1 MAKNLRQTTMK
12 VKIDVDSKQLKA
24 ANDQIDETVKS
35 AEKLESSSKKSAKAV
50 EQTGASAV
58 KSTDAL
64 KKNADSTENVS
75 KVNEKLSKSARNSS
89 DSLKDQAAN
98 SKKAK
103 DSMDN
108 LASSSV
114 KLKDVFST
122 IGAASL
128 AKQMYDL
135 GASAIQVG
143 MDFDKG
149 MSEVKAVAGA
159 SAKDFESMRKQA
171 IQLGADTTKSAK
183 EVSAGQLELA
193 KSGMSAKQAMAAIP
207 GAINASTASGEEMSV
222 AVSVMTSALNG
233 FQLKASESAHVADVL
248 AMAANKSKADINDM
262 GYAFKYAAT
271 PAKALGITLEETSA
285 ATMIMTNAGLAGEQA
300 GTSLRSALISLAK
313 PSEDAGKKLDV
324 LGVAITNNK
333 GNMRPFASIM
343 NELRDKTDKM
353 GNAQKLAALSTIF
366 GTEAATG
373 MLSILDSAPGTMEKF
388 TKSLKESDGAS
399 KKAADTMTDNLAGS
413 VEEFKGS
420 IESASVSVSDI
431 LKPTVREG
439 TEALTDLVGGFNDLG
454 PSAKSMVVWG
464 TVIVGGVIPAS
475 IAIYKV
481 HKAVKSVREVMGGA
495 KGFFESYRR
504 QMQLTGAQALATA
517 GELQTMNQELA
528 GGTVS
533 KKGKNKSGG
542 PKGGATGSSGGT
554 TVVSSGKSKGGTK
567 PNHLIDPKTGMLKNT
582 LGKSSNLSV
591 LGKGSKAIP
600 VLGTAVAVGSLAL
613 GGKDNLGSNAGSL
626 SGGAAG
632 AATGAAI
639 GSLVPGIGTAI
650 GGLVG
655 GIAGSVFGEKFGSSV
670 QKHWPN
676 ITKKID
682 SFTEKHPLLTKVAAA
697 SNPILRIAQG
707 AKSAKKDLVD
717 SLKEPLSSTV
727 EFGKGVSKTSAKA
740 INDYKKLSDKA
751 TEQLDLLYWSGDKVS
766 KKTAKSLK
774 ANYGAMADSIQKSMK
789 SKFGKTEQTLSSFLK
804 DSGLSAKEQNAITK
818 NVEKNHKK
826 QKDTV
831 EKYQKQINKIINKA
845 SKEKRKI
852 SKTEQEEINKL
863 NEKMNSKAV
872 KTLSKSAKEQE
883 TIMTMLQAESGR
895 ISAKQAGDVVKHSKK
910 ARDGAVK
917 EANKKYKQVV
927 AAANEEL
934 SVNGS
939 ITEEQHATIVKKAR
953 ETRDEAVGHAKDMHK
968 NVVEQAKGQAKGHI
982 EQVNWETGESLS
994 KWEQFKINLAKKV
1007 NAISD
1012 GINSVLKAFGV
1023 EWEMPTWKP
1032 AGYTSASSG
1041 KKVASNANGTSYHPG
1056 GLSVVGEEGPEL
1068 AYTPYGEAQIVGGN
1082 GAEIVNLPRGAK
1094 VLTASQTSQMF
1105 SGGLNGSMPGY
1116 AGGIGGSIKDAAGAI
1131 KEASGAA
1138 YNKTKN
1144 VAGSVYNKAKDV
1156 SASAASMATDI
1167 TDEVLDFMTNP
1178 KAAIQKLINKN
1189 PLKNDMMGI
1198 GGAAFKKI
1206 KDGAA
1211 SFIED
1216 KLSFSG
1222 GTGIT
1227 GGASAWTKMILRAA
1241 AQTQTSLSGGQ
1252 LQGIIAQIQ
1261 RESGGNEKI
1270 IQSAAVNDINMR
1282 NNNPARGLLQY
1293 IPQTF
1298 ASYKLKGF
1306 SDIMNGYH
1314 QLLAFFN
1321 NSNWKKDLPYGKRG
1335 WGPTGSRRFAK
1346 GGPVN
1351 QNGQVLVGEE
1361 GPELV
1366 DLPFGSYVNNHNRT
1380 NDILSRNNSSNAPIV
1395 IQNTF
1400 HIDGGGNNTGLTIE
1414 QVEKMFNKVIQET
1427 FKDLRGLFDSGVAY

>member
-1 MAKNLRQTTMK
+1 MAKSLRQTTMK
-12 VKIDVDSKQLKA
+12 VKIDVDSKQLKT
-24 ANDQIDETVKS
+24 ANDQIDYTVKS
-35 AEKLESSSKKSAKAV
+35 AEKLEKASEKSSKAI

-58 KSTDAL
+58 KSTDSL
-64 KKNADSTENVS
+64 KKNAKSTESVH
-75 KVNEKLSKSARNSS
+75 KENEKLSKSAKNSG
-89 DSLKDQAAN
+89 DSLKDQAVN
-98 SKKAK
+98 SNKAK

-114 KLKDVFST
+114 KLKEVFAT
-122 IGAASL
+122 IGAAAF

-149 MSEVKAVAGA
+149 MSEVKAVAEA
-159 SAKDFESMRKQA
+159 SAKDFEAMRKQA

-193 KSGMSAKQAMAAIP
+193 KSGLSAKQAMAAIP

-233 FQLKASESAHVADVL
+233 FQLEASESAHVADVL
-248 AMAANKSKADINDM
+248 AMAANKSKADISDM

-333 GNMRPFASIM
+333 GNMRPFALIM

-439 TEALTDLVGGFNDLG
+439 TEALTDLVGGFNDLS
-454 PSAKSMVVWG
+454 PSAKSMAVWG
-464 TVIVGGVIPAS
+464 GVIVGGVIPAS

-495 KGFFESYRR
+495 KGFFESYRK
-504 QMQLTGAQALATA
+504 QMQLTGAQAVITA
-517 GELQTMNQELA
+517 KEIQAMNKEVT
-528 GGTVS
+528 GGSVPP
-533 KKGKNKSGG
+533 KGKGKSVGTGG
-542 PKGGATGSSGGT
+542 GSGSSGGT
-554 TVVSSGKSKGGTK
+554 TIISTEKSKGGTK

-582 LGKSSNLSV
+582 LGNGSKLSV

-613 GGKDNLGSNAGSL
+613 GGKENLGSNTGSI

-632 AATGAAI
+632 AAAGAAI

-789 SKFGKTEQTLSSFLK
+789 SKFGKTEKTLSSFLK

-845 SKEKRKI
+845 SKENRSITKK
-852 SKTEQEEINKL
+852 EQQEINKL
-863 NEKMNSKAV
+863 KEKMNSTAV
-872 KTLSKSAKEQE
+872 KSLSKSAKEQR
-883 TIMTMLQAESGR
+883 TIMTILKEDSGR
-895 ISAKQAGDVVKHSKK
+895 ISAKQAADVVKQSKK
-910 ARDGAVK
+910 ARNGAK
-917 EANKKYKQVV
+917 EEAEKKYKEVI
-927 AAANEEL
+927 AAADTEYYDNKSISKAQYEAIKDSAEKTKDKAVEHAEE
-934 SVNGS
+934 
-939 ITEEQHATIVKKAR
+939 
-953 ETRDEAVGHAKDMHK
+953 MHEK
-968 NVVEQAKGQAKGHI
+968 VVEQAKKQATGHLK
-982 EQVNWETGESLS
+982 QVDWETGESLS

-1007 NAISD
+1007 NSISD
-1012 GINSVLKAFGV
+1012 GINIVLKAFGL
-1023 EWEMPTWKP
+1023 EWEMPTWNPK
-1032 AGYTSASSG
+1032 GSSSSSSG
-1041 KKVASNANGTSYHPG
+1041 KKVASNAKGTGYHPG

-1131 KEASGAA
+1131 QDASGAA
-1138 YNKTKN
+1138 YSKTKD

-1156 SASAASMATDI
+1156 TASTVSTVTEI
-1167 TDEVLDFMTNP
+1167 TDDVLDFITDP
-1178 KAAIQKLINKN
+1178 KVAIQNLINKN

-1206 KDGAA
+1206 KEGAA

-1227 GGASAWTKMILRAA
+1227 GGASAWSKMILRAA

-1270 IQSAAVNDINMR
+1270 IQSAAVNDINIR

-1346 GGPVN
+1346 GGQVN

-1366 DLPFGSYVNNHNRT
+1366 DLPFGSYVNNNRKT
-1380 NDILSRNNSSNAPIV
+1380 NDLLNKKGNSDININLSPTIHINLEGSKGETNESA
-1395 IQNTF
+1395 IQRAVSKA
-1400 HIDGGGNNTGLTIE
+1400 LE
-1414 QVEKMFNKVIQET
+1414 ET